1 MITRLGEVC
10 TLITDGSHNPP
21 NGTNNS
27 DFYMLS
33 SKNILDDEITLDE
46 PRYLTQEQFER
57 ENKRTNI
64 SVGDVLMTIV
74 GTVGRVAVVNENMP
88 SICLQRSV
96 AVLKPNKELVNN
108 RFLMYQLQSM
118 RDYLTNESRGVAQKG
133 IYLKQ
138 LSQLQIVVPEK
149 QKQEEIVCVLDKINQ
164 IITNNKIQLEKLDE
178 LIKSR
183 FIEMFN
189 TEKNEDK
196 LISLCRF
203 IDYRGKTPEKTDSG
217 LPFITAK
224 NVKMHY
230 MSFDTQEYISKENY
244 DKAMTRGFP
253 QIGDVVFT
261 TEAPLGNVC
270 RIPHIDTEFY
280 IGQRIITMQTEI
292 LEPIYLEYAL
302 SSDEFRRKLVEK
314 SSGSTVTGIRS
325 KLLEQLTIPVPE
337 KSKQKE
343 FAIFVEQTDK
353 SKFEIQKSLEKLEIL
368 KKSLMQKYFG

>member
-353 SKFEIQKSLEKLEIL
+353 SKYQCEFTSELEVAA
-368 KKSLMQKYFG
+368 

>member
-1 MITRLGEVC
+1 
-10 TLITDGSHNPP
+10 
-21 NGTNNS
+21 
-27 DFYMLS
+27 
-33 SKNILDDEITLDE
+33 
-46 PRYLTQEQFER
+46 
-57 ENKRTNI
+57 
-64 SVGDVLMTIV
+64 
-74 GTVGRVAVVNENMP
+74 
-88 SICLQRSV
+88 
-96 AVLKPNKELVNN
+96 
-108 RFLMYQLQSM
+108 
-118 RDYLTNESRGVAQKG
+118 
-133 IYLKQ
+133 
-138 LSQLQIVVPEK
+138 
-149 QKQEEIVCVLDKINQ
+149 
-164 IITNNKIQLEKLDE
+164 
-178 LIKSR
+178 
-183 FIEMFN
+183 MFN

-353 SKFEIQKSLEKLEIL
+353 SKYQCEFTSELEVAA
-368 KKSLMQKYFG
+368 

>member
-138 LSQLQIVVPEK
+138 LSQVQIVVPEK